1 MAKITIVL
9 ADDHQ
14 VVRQGVRA
22 LVESEPGFQVLAE
35 AGDGLMAV
43 EMVEKH
49 TPMVLLTDLMMP
61 GLTGL
66 EVLRQVQQRSPR
78 TRCITFSMYSTDMYI
93 TEAFRN
99 GAAGYLLKGADAA
112 EIIQAIHTVV
122 EGNRYLSPG
131 VSHRIVDAYLSRV
144 NEFVVQDPYDELT
157 NREREILK
165 LVAEG
170 ATNSE
175 VADRLSISPRT
186 VEIHRAHVMRKLNL
200 KTQSG
205 LVRFAIRKGLIS
217 LDDPE
222 EDARLTAA

>member
-1 MAKITIVL
+1 MQSKVTIVL

-22 LVESEPGFQVLAE
+22 LVESEPGFQVIAE
-35 AGDGLMAV
+35 AGDGLTAV
-43 EMVEKH
+43 ELVERH

-78 TRCITFSMYSTDMYI
+78 TRCITFSMYSSDMYI
-93 TEAFRN
+93 TEAIRN
-99 GAAGYLLKGADAA
+99 GASGYLLKGADAG
-112 EIIQAIHTVV
+112 EIIQAIHSVV
-122 EGNRYLSPG
+122 QGNRYLSPG
-131 VSHRIVDAYLSRV
+131 VSNRIVDAYISRV
-144 NEFVVQDPYDELT
+144 HELVVQDPYEELT

-170 ATNSE
+170 ATNVE

-222 EDARLTAA
+222 EDARLAA